1 MDYFIHETAIV
12 DENVSIGKDSKIWHW
27 THISS
32 NASIGSNC
40 SLGQN
45 VYVASEVRIGDNCK
59 IQNNVS
65 VYKGV
70 TLKDGVFCGPSM
82 VFTNVI
88 NPRSEVERKDEFM
101 NTIVEKGATM
111 GANCTIVCG
120 NNIGEYSFVAAGA
133 VVTSSTKPFSLNV
146 GVPAR
151 QVGWVS
157 KRGDIIDLPLSG
169 NGEHICK
176 KDNAV
181 YKLINNNL
189 VVNKL

>member
-1 MDYFIHETAIV
+1 MDYFIHETALV
-12 DENVSIGKDSKIWHW
+12 DENVRIGKESKIWHW

-32 NASIGSNC
+32 NVSIGSNC

-45 VYVASEVRIGDNCK
+45 VYVASEVSIGDNCK

-101 NTIVEKGATM
+101 STIVEKGATM

-133 VVTSSTKPFSLNV
+133 VVTSSTKPFSLNM

-157 KRGDIIDLPLSG
+157 KNGDIIDLPLEG
-169 NGEHICK
+169 NGEYFCK
-176 KDNAV
+176 KDNV
-181 YKLINNNL
+181 MYKLINNNL
-189 VVNKL
+189 VVDL